1 MQQRFSYLAV
11 VVFSVCASVCVN
23 IAHWTG
29 LLNDYEY
36 EYFCDI
42 DRFNDAVS
50 SLMDE
55 NVTQKRQYSASV
67 ADFLQGPDCR
77 CQSACIK
84 I

>member
-1 MQQRFSYLAV
+1 MS
-11 VVFSVCASVCVN
+11 

-42 DRFNDAVS
+42 DRFKNAVS

-55 NVTQKRQYSASV
+55 NVTQKRQYFASV
-67 ADFLQGPDCR
+67 ADSLEGSACRYQG
-77 CQSACIK
+77 ACIK
-84 I
+84 IKELA

>member
-11 VVFSVCASVCVN
+11 VVFSVCASGCVS

-42 DRFNDAVS
+42 DRFKDAVS

-55 NVTQKRQYSASV
+55 NVTQKRQYFASV
-67 ADFLQGPDCR
+67 ADSL
-77 CQSACIK
+77 
-84 I
+84 